1 MRELILKRIE
11 ELRTKGEFK
20 KSAMR
25 WRNHNIDAHTHIS
38 EFDFNTC
45 SDEMLLH
52 LYERIIRQLSKV
64 M

>member
-11 ELRTKGEFK
+11 EFRTKGEFK
-20 KSAMR
+20 KSNMR
-25 WRNHNIDAHTHIS
+25 WRNYNVDAHTHIS
-38 EFDFNTC
+38 EFDFSAC